1 MTLPL
6 KRPHCFGIL
15 MYNKCHFLCGPDTAI
30 LLLKNEKTR
39 KITVVFT
46 ESVGLCIPREIN
58 SVMHEV

>member
-46 ESVGLCIPREIN
+46 ESVGLNASLEK
-58 SVMHEV
+58 